1 MIFSDTFQLSNF
13 SEVWEGTQSLVD
25 RIRVRSGLST
35 TEEFSQRYGQ
45 PARLVAQLCMF
56 SPYSPSFS
64 REKMGELKLLPFSH
78 AKGSFQRSIMHA
90 QAAVQSCDGRYFGQN
105 LSSSERRRVEPEYK
119 YAAFI
124 VALFGSFETSFSHF
138 STLNEHGEEWSPF
151 RSEETAYAFLQRTQS
166 RTFSHRLRTSPLM
179 IAPGSIVTRY
189 LERRWFAD
197 FTDQVLTD
205 MYTALAAKPIAEKN
219 EPVLLEV
226 IRITAKA
233 VDAQQVAQ
241 RSASSLPEALITDT
255 TLQPINSQGAA
266 TDLPETS
273 SHCPAASA
281 PEPVQQVEEIV
292 LTAEKKPRKKTAPVA
307 EAQVPLFVEEPALVK
322 PSLLEQ
328 MSPSIRQLL
337 ELMHSDLH
345 AGKYAPSQY
354 IKSTDESIA
363 IKKELF
369 VRYAVP
375 AHAVISEFQKLGL
388 FKSTSAPEIF
398 LKKEIADLILP
409 SLEVAAT
416 SDNSLA

>member
-1 MIFSDTFQLSNF
+1 MSNF

-233 VDAQQVAQ
+233 VDAQ
-241 RSASSLPEALITDT
+241 
-255 TLQPINSQGAA
+255 
-266 TDLPETS
+266 
-273 SHCPAASA
+273 
-281 PEPVQQVEEIV
+281 
-292 LTAEKKPRKKTAPVA
+292 K
-307 EAQVPLFVEEPALVK
+307 
-322 PSLLEQ
+322 
-328 MSPSIRQLL
+328 
-337 ELMHSDLH
+337 
-345 AGKYAPSQY
+345 
-354 IKSTDESIA
+354 
-363 IKKELF
+363 
-369 VRYAVP
+369 
-375 AHAVISEFQKLGL
+375 
-388 FKSTSAPEIF
+388 
-398 LKKEIADLILP
+398 
-409 SLEVAAT
+409 
-416 SDNSLA
+416 